1 MKAAETYK
9 TFQELEVWKAS
20 RRLKLDIYDLV
31 KTFPAEEKYNLSNQ
45 IIRSSRSTPANISE
59 GYGRFT
65 YKDQIHFCIQAR
77 GSLFET
83 LNHIIDAQDCKYIS
97 EEVRKNFELKI
108 RNTEVLLNGYIAWLR
123 KMITQANQ

>member
-1 MKAAETYK
+1 MKTAETYK

-20 RRLKLDIYDLV
+20 RQLKLDIYEMV
-31 KTFPAEEKYNLSNQ
+31 KTFPAEEKYNLTNQ
-45 IIRSSRSTPANISE
+45 IIRSVRSISANISE

-83 LNHIIDAQDCKYIS
+83 LNHIIDAQDCQYIT
-97 EEVRKNFELKI
+97 EDIRRDFELKI
-108 RNTEVLLNGYIAWLR
+108 RNTEILLNGYIAWLR
-123 KMITQANQ
+123 KMIIQAKQ